1 MRRKWDPKEMALGA
15 AGLVAVLGLLTFYVW
30 YQTEAV
36 HLGRAIA
43 KVETDIQALK
53 DDIARLEL
61 RKAELLAPGR
71 VEKIAREELGLVDP
85 KPDEIIYKDGTT
97 SR

>member
-1 MRRKWDPKEMALGA
+1 MILSGSRAQAPAPGYGPNITLEAARKILAN
-15 AGLVAVLGLLTFYVW
+15 
-30 YQTEAV
+30 
-36 HLGRAIA
+36 
-43 KVETDIQALK
+43 
-53 DDIARLEL
+53 ARLEL